1 MVDHAQG
8 WQVLEPAVP
17 AWDTW
22 VDAVGERGAG
32 ALDLGGLGAWR
43 LELGRMGAPRHRV
56 RPRRRSRTRQL
67 DWAGRHVKGFPRLAQ
82 CLGGYRFNAEEYR
95 ELDDARVL
103 VLGHQGG
110 RGKTSGLELGQI
122 GTKAAALFHVHGGKV
137 TRLVIYADRQRALAD
152 LGLAPEVDATD
163 PR

>member
-1 MVDHAQG
+1 MPSANVELVRSIWA
-8 WQVLEPAVP
+8 
-17 AWDTW
+17 AW
-22 VDAVGERGAG
+22 ERGDWSSVEWAHPDIEYVRADGPEPGSWTGLAG
-32 ALDLGGLGAWR
+32 MSRGFRVWLSAW
-43 LELGRMGAPRHRV
+43 E
-56 RPRRRSRTRQL
+56 
-67 DWAGRHVKGFPRLAQ
+67 
-82 CLGGYRFNAEEYR
+82 GYRFNADEYR

-103 VLGHQGG
+103 VFGHQGG